1 MSQQEMTSGQVSK
14 ASSVCAATPYCWHY
28 LLSTA
33 SGQISGDIG
42 FSQEWEP
49 TVNCTCKGSRLHAP
63 YKNLMLD
70 DLILYCG
77 ELHNYFI
84 TYHNVIIT
92 EIKYNERNELESS

>member
-1 MSQQEMTSGQVSK
+1 MDKGVKLPLHLRPAPM
-14 ASSVCAATPYCWHY
+14 ACRCLSS
-28 LLSTA
+28 A
-33 SGQISGDIG
+33 SGQISGDVR

-49 TVNCTCKGSRLHAP
+49 TVNRTCKGSRLRAP

-84 TYHNVIIT
+84 TYHNAIIT